1 MGRSVLR
8 GRRTRGA
15 AGVFVLVGLLLSC
28 TGQHT
33 LPVGQP
39 AAALA
44 ADRTPASNP
53 DDGFGETLEL
63 TGLQDRFAAVAK
75 RVSSTVVA
83 ISATEA
89 DFNYESTFRADDL
102 NPDRLAALLAGSDRT
117 VGTGF
122 IIDADGY
129 ILTNDH
135 VVAHAEQLWVTTD
148 DRKVYPAMIV
158 GSDPRADLAVLK
170 IPARKLNA
178 VRWADPAK
186 VKRGQWTIAIGNPY
200 GLAAEGEMCMSVGV
214 VSAIGR
220 SLPKLSGKEDRLYS
234 DLIQTTAQINPGNS
248 GGPLFDLS
256 GEVVGVNAAVILPQ
270 KQTNGIGFAIPA
282 SRRVLQIVDNLKRGN
297 EVVYGYLGVKVMT
310 PTAHERQNAK
320 IGDDVGALVESV
332 EASSPA
338 AQAGLKVG
346 DIVVRFNGQS
356 IHDGDEFIRC
366 VGAAPI
372 DDKGVGAVI
381 VRGERRQDVTLRLR
395 RREIAQAA
403 VTKEKQRLKWR
414 GLVLGPVPANWSF
427 PSRKTAAAVGV
438 MVLGVLP
445 DSPFAKDV
453 TQGAVITAIAGKP
466 VAGITDLQSLLND
479 LPTTQQCALT
489 FAGQDNKPAGDAT
502 VVSIRE

>member
-1 MGRSVLR
+1 VL
-8 GRRTRGA
+8 
-15 AGVFVLVGLLLSC
+15 VLVGLLLSC
-28 TGQHT
+28 TDQHT

-44 ADRTPASNP
+44 ADRVPASNAS
-53 DDGFGETLEL
+53 DGFAETLEL
-63 TGLQDRFAAVAK
+63 SGLQDRFAAVAK

-89 DFNYESTFRADDL
+89 AFNYESALRADDL
-102 NPDRLAALLAGSDRT
+102 NPDRLASLLAGSDRT

-122 IIDADGY
+122 VIDGDGY

-148 DRKVYPAMIV
+148 DRKVYPAMVV

-170 IPARKLNA
+170 IPASKLNA
-178 VRWADPAK
+178 VKWADPSK

-248 GGPLFDLS
+248 GGPLFDIN
-256 GEVVGVNAAVILPQ
+256 GEVVGINAAVILPQ
-270 KQTNGIGFAIPA
+270 KQTNGIGFAIPG
-282 SRRVLQIVDNLKRGN
+282 SPRVMQIVDNLKRGN
-297 EVVYGYLGVKVMT
+297 EVVYGYLGVKATT
-310 PTAHERQNAK
+310 PTARERQSAK
-320 IGDDVGALVESV
+320 IADDRGALVESI
-332 EASSPA
+332 EPNSPA
-338 AQAGLKVG
+338 AAAGLKMG
-346 DIVVRFNGQS
+346 DIVVRFNGRP
-356 IHDGDEFIRC
+356 IRDGDEFIRS
-366 VGAAPI
+366 VGAAPL
-372 DDKGVGAVI
+372 DEKGVSAVI
-381 VRGERRQDVTLRLR
+381 VRGDRRQDVTLKLR

-427 PSRKTAAAVGV
+427 PGKKTATSVGV
-438 MVLGVLP
+438 VVLSVLP

-453 TQGAVITAIAGKP
+453 TQGAVITAISGKS
-466 VAGITDLQSLLND
+466 VAGITELQALLND
-479 LPTTQQCALT
+479 FPTGQQCALT
-489 FAGQDNKPAGDAT
+489 FAGQDAAKPAGDAT

>member
-1 MGRSVLR
+1 VL
-8 GRRTRGA
+8 
-15 AGVFVLVGLLLSC
+15 VLVGLLLSC
-28 TGQHT
+28 TDQHT

-44 ADRTPASNP
+44 ADRIPASNP
-53 DDGFGETLEL
+53 NDGFGETLEL
-63 TGLQDRFAAVAK
+63 TGLQDRFEAVAK
-75 RVSSTVVA
+75 RASSSVVA

-89 DFNYESTFRADDL
+89 EFNYESAFRADDL
-102 NPDRLAALLAGSDRT
+102 NPDRLAAILAGADRT

-122 IIDADGY
+122 IIDGDGY

-148 DRKVYPAMIV
+148 DRKVYPAMVV

-178 VRWADPAK
+178 VRWADPLK
-186 VKRGQWTIAIGNPY
+186 VRRGQWTIAIGNPY

-214 VSAIGR
+214 VSASGR

-248 GGPLFDLS
+248 GGPLFDIN
-256 GEVVGVNAAVILPQ
+256 GAVVGINAAVILPQ
-270 KQTNGIGFAIPA
+270 KQTNGIGFAIPG
-282 SRRVLQIVDNLKRGN
+282 SQRVLQIVDSLKRGN
-297 EVVYGYLGVKVMT
+297 EVVYGYLGVKATT

-332 EASSPA
+332 EANSPA
-338 AQAGLKVG
+338 AAAGLRMG
-346 DIVVRFNGQS
+346 DIVLRFNGQA

-372 DDKGVGAVI
+372 DDGKGVSAVI
-381 VRGERRQDVTLRLR
+381 VRGDRRQDVTLKLR

-427 PSRKTAAAVGV
+427 PSKKAAAAVGV
-438 MVLGVLP
+438 VVLSVLP

-466 VAGITDLQSLLND
+466 VSGITDLQSLLND
-479 LPTTQQCALT
+479 LPASQCALT
-489 FAGQDNKPAGDAT
+489 FAGQDAARPVGDAT